1 MKMSSAQEMQHVDR
15 ELSLELEEPPVNPA
29 LLQMLSPSFNG
40 CNQCF
45 YLEINGEL
53 LWKWRVLKLNPVLL
67 FNALQENLSPLGYI
81 LSSGSMAR
89 IGQLLKNIVY
99 FITKK
104 LDNTRNG
111 DLRRSL
117 RAKYWATLAI
127 LEDRDQIFTQMIGR
141 FPWVFCRGVVPSL
154 NKIFCLSSLS
164 FFGDYP
170 LDFVYTHNSGL
181 YFGPIF

>member
-1 MKMSSAQEMQHVDR
+1 MSSAHEMQRVDR
-15 ELSLELEEPPVNPA
+15 ELFLELEEPPVNPSF
-29 LLQMLSPSFNG
+29 LHILTPSING

-45 YLEINGEL
+45 CLEINREL
-53 LWKWRVLKLNPVLL
+53 LWKWRLLKLNPVLL

-89 IGQLLKNIVY
+89 IGQLLKNKVY

-104 LDNTRNG
+104 VDNTRNG

-127 LEDRDQIFTQMIGR
+127 HRDEILKVPTEIIFELRKGE
-141 FPWVFCRGVVPSL
+141 
-154 NKIFCLSSLS
+154 
-164 FFGDYP
+164 
-170 LDFVYTHNSGL
+170 
-181 YFGPIF
+181 

>member
-1 MKMSSAQEMQHVDR
+1 MSSAQEMQRVDR
-15 ELSLELEEPPVNPA
+15 ELSLELEEPPVNPV
-29 LLQMLSPSFNG
+29 LLHMLTPSFNG

-67 FNALQENLSPLGYI
+67 FNALRENLSPLGYI

-89 IGQLLKNIVY
+89 IGQLLKNKVY

-104 LDNTRNG
+104 VDNTLNG

-127 LEDRDQIFTQMIGR
+127 HGDEILKVATEIILELRKREKELEEERDELTKEVEG
-141 FPWVFCRGVVPSL
+141 
-154 NKIFCLSSLS
+154 KIE
-164 FFGDYP
+164 
-170 LDFVYTHNSGL
+170 
-181 YFGPIF
+181 